1 MLSKGATQL
10 HALRILCFPA
20 CKAPEHCCGSAQ
32 SSLSMHAA
40 TVMGVLVN
48 CRRVRG
54 AVWAAG
60 GASSLLPTLAT
71 ASPQALR
78 GEP

>member
-1 MLSKGATQL
+1 M
-10 HALRILCFPA
+10 
-20 CKAPEHCCGSAQ
+20 Q

-60 GASSLLPTLAT
+60 GASALLPTLAT

-78 GEP
+78 GECSCPLHFKAVFLTAAAHQESCSLCLGLAV

>member
-1 MLSKGATQL
+1 
-10 HALRILCFPA
+10 
-20 CKAPEHCCGSAQ
+20 
-32 SSLSMHAA
+32 MHAA

-54 AVWAAG
+54 AVWAVG
-60 GASSLLPTLAT
+60 GASVLLPTLAT

-78 GEP
+78 GEPLHPPMIEELCP

>member
-1 MLSKGATQL
+1 
-10 HALRILCFPA
+10 
-20 CKAPEHCCGSAQ
+20 
-32 SSLSMHAA
+32 MHAA

-60 GASSLLPTLAT
+60 GASALLPTLAT

-78 GEP
+78 GEPSRPLAIL